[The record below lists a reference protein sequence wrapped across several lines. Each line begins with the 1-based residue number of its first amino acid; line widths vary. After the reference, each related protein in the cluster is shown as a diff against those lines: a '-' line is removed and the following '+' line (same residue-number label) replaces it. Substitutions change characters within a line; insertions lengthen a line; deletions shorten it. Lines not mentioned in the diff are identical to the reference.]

1 MNVLRRQEIRRF
13 FNYIMLALKFRQ
25 FQVFR
30 QLGTEL
36 TRQMKGLV
44 VFVIFFFFVIF
55 FNISIIVAESDCAEL
70 VLRFLFVV
78 LYLFLQLAVLVISLG
93 EGGVDS
99 GAISYRDHGGSQSRQ
114 SASRAA
120 ARPRQAWPRW

>member
-1 MNVLRRQEIRRF
+1 
-13 FNYIMLALKFRQ
+13 MLALKFRQ

-30 QLGTEL
+30 QLGAEL

-78 LYLFLQLAVLVISLG
+78 LYLFLQLAVLVI
-93 EGGVDS
+93 
-99 GAISYRDHGGSQSRQ
+99 
-114 SASRAA
+114 
-120 ARPRQAWPRW
+120 